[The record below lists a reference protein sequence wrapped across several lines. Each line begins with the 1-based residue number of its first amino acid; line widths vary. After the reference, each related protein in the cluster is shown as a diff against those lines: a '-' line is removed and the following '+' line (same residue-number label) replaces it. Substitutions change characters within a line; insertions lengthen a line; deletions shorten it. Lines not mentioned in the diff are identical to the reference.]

1 MNITCLNQ
9 RGSRM
14 QELTVADV
22 MSRQLT
28 VIPNSASMHDAA
40 CIFADNS
47 ASCAPVVDDAGV
59 CVGVLSA
66 SDFLTF
72 EIDRTGRVVSAHG
85 REVNTP
91 RQGDQLPWNSVRK
104 FMSTALQTVPAD
116 ATLVQ
121 AGEVMCG
128 EHIHRLFVLGKRGEP
143 VGVISTLDVV
153 AALVKAS
160 KEKGA
165 AANE

>member
-1 MNITCLNQ
+1 MTITCPEK
-9 RGSRM
+9 RESRM
-14 QELTVADV
+14 QHLTVTDV

-40 CIFADNS
+40 CILADNS

-72 EIDRTGRVVSAHG
+72 EIDRTGRVVAAHG

-91 RQGDQLPWNSVRK
+91 MQGNQLPWNSVRK
-104 FMSTALQTVPAD
+104 FMSTGLQTVPAES
-116 ATLVQ
+116 TLVH
-121 AGEVMCG
+121 AGEMMCS
-128 EHIHRLFVLGKRGEP
+128 EHIHRLFVLDKRGVP

-153 AALVKAS
+153 AALVKVT
-160 KEKGA
+160 KEKCA
-165 AANE
+165 AAN